1 MTWNFRITVRGRFA
15 DLDDDQR
22 RRLRAAQSEHDM
34 FAARFTP
41 EGTFLYTP
49 ELVFFQHR
57 FLIDVD
63 EADPDDAEELAK
75 LNGEDHAT
83 ADLDRRGFAGA
94 VTEVSAVCVENI
106 KTRSGR
112 RS

>member
-1 MTWNFRITVRGRFA
+1 MTWNFRITARGRFA
-15 DLDDDQR
+15 DLDDEQR

-63 EADPDDAEELAK
+63 ESDPDDAEVLAK
-75 LNGEDHAT
+75 LRGEELAT
-83 ADLDRRGFAGA
+83 TDLGRRGFVGT
-94 VTEVSAVCVENI
+94 VTEVSAVCVEDI